1 MITHLLR
8 NDLRTRHKEIVV
20 TSDIQMIPL
29 PDGTSAWRVTGYEA
43 ARQALSDRRLSKVL
57 RAEELGLEPEL
68 ASSMLRMMMFL
79 DPPDHTR
86 LRRLISATFTA
97 HRIEALRPRIE
108 QLTAGMLDAIAAHET
123 VDLIETFAYPLPLQV
138 ICELLG
144 VPAEDR
150 VEFRDWSAIVAAGP
164 ARQHEMPQALERVLK
179 RTRTLLADRAAHPG
193 DDLLSGLLAA
203 REEGDRLSE
212 DELTSMVF
220 MLLIAGHETT
230 VNLIGNGVFVL
241 LEDRGR
247 WIRLRDEPELLP
259 TAIEEFIRY
268 ESPIATATQ
277 RRTTEAL
284 ELGGQ
289 SIPAGSRVMISLAGA
304 NRDEAH
310 FQDAGEPR
318 LDRAPNPH
326 LGFGHGIHYC
336 LGAPLARLQAQVVF
350 SALLT
355 RFPHLELAV
364 PADEVGRRSDFQRGV
379 TRLAVRLHGGH

>member
-1 MITHLLR
+1 MT
-8 NDLRTRHKEIVV
+8 
-20 TSDIQMIPL
+20 
-29 PDGTSAWRVTGYEA
+29 
-43 ARQALSDRRLSKVL
+43 
-57 RAEELGLEPEL
+57 AE
-68 ASSMLRMMMFL
+68 
-79 DPPDHTR
+79 
-86 LRRLISATFTA
+86 
-97 HRIEALRPRIE
+97 
-108 QLTAGMLDAIAAHET
+108 MLDAIAAHET

-144 VPAEDR
+144 VPVEDR

-164 ARQHEMPQALERVLK
+164 ARQHEMPQALARVLERV
-179 RTRTLLADRAAHPG
+179 RALLADRTAHPG
-193 DDLLSGLLAA
+193 DDLLSGLLAV

-241 LEDRGR
+241 LEDRDR

-259 TAIEEFIRY
+259 TSIEEFIRY

-379 TRLAVRLHGGH
+379 TRLPVRLHGGH